1 MKPENLTMLIPR
13 RIAHALLLASMLLVV
28 SCAASEEIIEP
39 QPPSFGQPLVEP
51 LPLRIAYAFEPSV
64 DREVLST
71 IGSSDDPTALFHLR
85 LGRAARGAF
94 ERVFAASFVEAEDIT
109 GQAPAQ
115 EATDGIIR
123 LSLAAARMGSGEN
136 GYVASATFELIFLDP
151 DGTQEG
157 SWRVSGT
164 GTDSG
169 ERNMELAIRAAAAE
183 AASDLAQQPA
193 IRGWLERIGSDQVDS
208 TIGDDR

>member
-1 MKPENLTMLIPR
+1 
-13 RIAHALLLASMLLVV
+13 
-28 SCAASEEIIEP
+28 
-39 QPPSFGQPLVEP
+39 

-94 ERVFAASFVEAEDIT
+94 ERVFAASFVEAEDVT
-109 GQAPAQ
+109 GKAPAQ

-164 GTDSG
+164 GTEVRRAQHGAGDSG
-169 ERNMELAIRAAAAE
+169 GRCGGGKRPGPATCDPRLARTHRLG
-183 AASDLAQQPA
+183 SSRQHH
-193 IRGWLERIGSDQVDS
+193 RG
-208 TIGDDR
+208 